1 MGNKKNLY
9 LYLILAAI
17 VVLGIAAAV
26 LYVPSKKV
34 KKPSE
39 QPVTSQPAEEVEQV
53 EKNYTTS
60 VPENIEVP
68 NKIDEGAT
76 STKEIEEGVAIP
88 EVQTQAAPGVEAELR
103 KFSVKAENNVFTPNK
118 IIVYK
123 GDTVHIEFSA
133 VDKDYDFSIPAV
145 YGISR
150 QVKKGSKA
158 PLEFQAYQEGQFD
171 IICKLCG
178 DKKMGTLIVVPRE

>member
-1 MGNKKNLY
+1 MQNRKNLY
-9 LYLILAAI
+9 LYLTFAIIAA
-17 VVLGIAAAV
+17 LGIIAAV
-26 LYVPSKKV
+26 VFTPSNEV
-34 KKPSE
+34 KKLPKQSI
-39 QPVTSQPAEEVEQV
+39 PKRLAKQV
-53 EKNYTTS
+53 EKSYSTS
-60 VPENIEVP
+60 VLENVKVP
-68 NKIDEGAT
+68 NKTDKNTT
-76 STKEIEEGVAIP
+76 STKEIEKNIAIP

-103 KFSVKAENNVFTPNK
+103 KFSVKAENNVFMPNK

-150 QVKKGSKA
+150 QVKKGNKA

-178 DKKMGTLIVVPRE
+178 DKKMGTLIVVPRK